1 MDEELKRRRNAVLLL
16 KNFKIFNYLWQWY
29 QYTLCHCINI
39 LILSKPTIK
48 SSFAW
53 VQLKVFVHRSF
64 LFLPHIAILL
74 SLKTYWTKRTSLL
87 LDIIFSIFTPL
98 YMSSGQ

>member
-1 MDEELKRRRNAVLLL
+1 MEMDEELKRRRNAVLLL
-16 KNFKIFNYLWQWY
+16 RNCKMFIYANDI
-29 QYTLCHCINI
+29 CHCINI

-48 SSFAW
+48 SSFVW
-53 VQLKVFVHRSF
+53 VQLKVFLHRSF

-74 SLKTYWTKRTSLL
+74 SLKTYWTKRTNLL
-87 LDIIFSIFTPL
+87 LDIIVSIFIPL

>member
-16 KNFKIFNYLWQWY
+16 RNFKMFIYGNDI
-29 QYTLCHCINI
+29 CHCINI
-39 LILSKPTIK
+39 LILSRPTIK
-48 SSFAW
+48 SSFVW
-53 VQLKVFVHRSF
+53 VQLKVFLHRSF

-74 SLKTYWTKRTSLL
+74 KTYWTKRTNLL